1 MLCRT
6 RLNPDAPEKGVLG
19 EGETLTIEM
28 APNAVNADDRIGS
41 IEIGKQADMI
51 VLDRNLFEIDPTEIR
66 DTQVL
71 TTMIGGRVVFDRAGA
86 RPSG

>member
-1 MLCRT
+1 
-6 RLNPDAPEKGVLG
+6 
-19 EGETLTIEM
+19 
-28 APNAVNADDRIGS
+28 
-41 IEIGKQADMI
+41 MI
-51 VLDRNLFEIDPTEIR
+51 VLDRNLLEIDPTEIR